1 MVTSDGTV
9 SQQKSHGATK
19 RRTGP
24 NYRGMPTSSSRTSM
38 ESLLVASQPKKI
50 AYFGAGSGI
59 PEVKTILGGFVIRGF
74 LGFRTL
80 LIKLIGLVCFF
91 IGRYC
96 LPLCDQGT
104 SLIPPL
110 FLDIAAHGRIWT
122 QYGKTRASGA
132 HCLLRGKYRLSYL

>member
-19 RRTGP
+19 RGNRANTDGGIPRT
-24 NYRGMPTSSSRTSM
+24 SSRTSM
-38 ESLLVASQPKKI
+38 ETILNSTQPKKI

-80 LIKLIGLVCFF
+80 MIKLIGLVSACFF
-91 IGRYC
+91 VIGLRY
-96 LPLCDQGT
+96 
-104 SLIPPL
+104 
-110 FLDIAAHGRIWT
+110 IASM
-122 QYGKTRASGA
+122 QS
-132 HCLLRGKYRLSYL
+132 

>member
-19 RRTGP
+19 QRGGS
-24 NYRGMPTSSSRTSM
+24 NYGGIPTSGSRNSIDST
-38 ESLLVASQPKKI
+38 LVGSQPKKI

-80 LIKLIGLVCFF
+80 MIKLIGLV
-91 IGRYC
+91 ISSREMG
-96 LPLCDQGT
+96 DE
-104 SLIPPL
+104 
-110 FLDIAAHGRIWT
+110 
-122 QYGKTRASGA
+122 KAS
-132 HCLLRGKYRLSYL
+132 C

>member
-19 RRTGP
+19 RRSGP
-24 NYRGMPTSSSRTSM
+24 NYAGMPTSSSRNSM
-38 ESLLVASQPKKI
+38 DSHLVASQPKKI

-80 LIKLIGLVCFF
+80 LIKLIGLVGSTTFF
-91 IGRYC
+91 FC
-96 LPLCDQGT
+96 CDEDGN
-104 SLIPPL
+104 
-110 FLDIAAHGRIWT
+110 R
-122 QYGKTRASGA
+122 R
-132 HCLLRGKYRLSYL
+132 LLTFYNMRFPE